1 MKPTVK
7 IKFFSNLEVAGFFI
21 SSLMVISIL
30 FPMGKIEELIYTAP
44 DFNIELSEIYL
55 QNLIK
60 VNPDV
65 MLKLAIV
72 ERYIKTGKM
81 DTAYQVLT
89 SLKNIRNIKVR
100 AQSLALMYEIL
111 KWKYNWAD
119 TEQQKRQIKREL
131 NRCLS
136 RWIVVN
142 QDPKVLRKIFEELI
156 SMEMPDLAT
165 KVAKKIFLLKGVKD
179 YKILR
184 KLSYSYLWKG
194 KYKKAISLMEEIIY
208 TCNDLK
214 MKKIVFKEMLRILL
228 WNKDYQDLKEI
239 LLKDAPIFSRDEDMT
254 FFCLKIALSTGDPYF
269 TRKLLLRI
277 LESI

>member
-1 MKPTVK
+1 LKPTVK
-7 IKFFSNLEVAGFFI
+7 IKFFSNLEAAGFFI

>member
-89 SLKNIRNIKVR
+89 SLKNIRNTKVR